1 MESRVRRVKVKTIQ
15 GTIHDFEVVP
25 EIAISD
31 LKALIDAKFGVEPAS
46 QRLIYKAKLV
56 KDEHRLNDYI
66 NEDD

>member
-46 QRLIYKAKLV
+46 
-56 KDEHRLNDYI
+56 
-66 NEDD
+66 